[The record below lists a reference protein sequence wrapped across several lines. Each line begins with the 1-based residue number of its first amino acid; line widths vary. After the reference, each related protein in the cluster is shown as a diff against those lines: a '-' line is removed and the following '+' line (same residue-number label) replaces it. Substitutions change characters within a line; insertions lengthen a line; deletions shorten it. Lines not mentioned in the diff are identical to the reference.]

1 MRIADRYIARELLPP
16 FLLGVGGFFVILVGD
31 VLYTLADYIA
41 AGTATPDVI
50 VRLLGY
56 KLPAIMVITFPV
68 STLFGT
74 LLGLGRLA
82 RDHEL
87 QAMRLMGTSLV
98 RAFAPVM
105 AFGAL
110 IMGLTFLTNEVVS
123 PWANHRAN
131 NLIRTTLFGAAF
143 PQVREQV
150 FLRGPGNRFLYVH
163 QVDRDARVLRNVMIY
178 EAEGPLPRLI
188 TAREATWS
196 AKTWTLH
203 QGVAREVGP
212 DGFTAYEAGFASME
226 INVGLDAGE
235 FLTGQRTPE
244 EMTFRELRAQSEMFE
259 SGLSPRVAVEFH
271 RKLAVPAAS
280 VIFALVAAPLSL
292 QAARGGRFV
301 GVGLSIALLF
311 TYYSVMSVARAFGS
325 SGALSPLLS
334 AWAPNLLF
342 LAAGSLLI
350 AREEGWFR
358 MLVPPRRGRAVGVR
372 L

>member
-1 MRIADRYIARELLPP
+1 MRIADRYVASELLPP
-16 FLLGVGGFFVILVGD
+16 FALGVGGFFVILVGD
-31 VLYTLADYIA
+31 VLYTLADYIV

-82 RDHEL
+82 KDNEL

-98 RAFAPVM
+98 RAFAPAM
-105 AFGAL
+105 AFGVL
-110 IMGLTFLTNEVVS
+110 VMGLTFLTNEIVS

-131 NLIRTTLFGAAF
+131 NLIRSTLFGAAF

-150 FLRGPGNRFLYVH
+150 FLRGPGSRFLYVH
-163 QVDRDARVLRNVMIY
+163 QIDRDARVLRNVMIY
-178 EAEGPLPRLI
+178 EAERALPRLI

-203 QGVAREVGP
+203 EGVAREVGP
-212 DGFTAYEAGFASME
+212 DGFTAYEAGFAAME
-226 INVGLDAGE
+226 INVGLDAGA
-235 FLTGQRTPE
+235 FLTSQRTPE
-244 EMTFRELRAQSEMFE
+244 EMTFRELRTQSELFE

-280 VIFALVAAPLSL
+280 LVFALIAAPLSL
-292 QAARGGRFV
+292 QSARGGRFV
-301 GVGLSIALLF
+301 GVGLCIALLF
-311 TYYSVMSVARAFGS
+311 AYYSVMSIARAFGS

-342 LAAGSLLI
+342 LTAGSLLI

-358 MLVPPRRGRAVGVR
+358 LLITPRGGRGPGVR